1 MKIDEETS
9 MTTVDDVRSPPYR
22 SCAPVHHHAGAANGS
37 RNRTAARFHAEA
49 DALPLHTEPPP
60 HGASPAI
67 TPLPWPLHVGIGR
80 RERRVGRE
88 RMDNRREREEH
99 GRGGRGKK
107 KRVKERKIICF
118 RNCYS

>member
-37 RNRTAARFHAEA
+37 RNRTAARSHAEA

-80 RERRVGRE
+80 REREESG
-88 RMDNRREREEH
+88 EREWITGEKEKST
-99 GRGGRGKK
+99 GEEEE
-107 KRVKERKIICF
+107 ERKKG
-118 RNCYS
+118 